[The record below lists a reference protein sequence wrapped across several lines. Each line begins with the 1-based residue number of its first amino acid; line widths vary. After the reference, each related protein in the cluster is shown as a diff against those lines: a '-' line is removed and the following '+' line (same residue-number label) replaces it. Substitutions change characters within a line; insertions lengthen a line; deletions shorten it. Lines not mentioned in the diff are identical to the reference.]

1 MHRITIAKTAGFCFG
16 VSRSIRIAEK
26 EIASG
31 ECFSLGPIIHN
42 ENVVSELREKGLIPC
57 DFVTSLPPNCK
68 VLIRSHGVSK
78 AAEERLKNL
87 GVHVIDATC
96 PNVSRIHKLA
106 HRADE
111 EGRGLIIV
119 GQKGH
124 PEVEGIFDRCSKSY
138 VASDAEDLEKLF
150 IENPELKDKPLF
162 VVVQTTQRRN
172 NFEDCK
178 RILKKMCTNLKVFD
192 TICNATVN
200 RQAEAVRIAKISDA
214 VVVIGD
220 RNSANSRH
228 LAKIC
233 SELCPNTQF
242 IQDASELNVELLI
255 RANEIGVTAGAST
268 PVYIVREVINKMS
281 DEMKVS
287 EVIENE
293 NCSEEVEIQAS
304 EQSELIEEECCDCSV
319 DCDYSKETEV
329 SNEAEEGEVKEKS
342 FHEMLEDS
350 LKTIYNGKVVSGQ
363 VVAITEKDITVDLG
377 TKYSAFISSEELTGD
392 GDVKIEDVVKIGDK
406 IEAIVVRVND
416 VEGTAQLSK
425 RRLDAVKAW
434 NAVEDAYKNKDS
446 VEGVIKERNKGG
458 VVSSVN
464 GIRVFIPASRTGLS
478 RGSDLSEL
486 IGEKVQ
492 IKIIEISRGRGRV
505 IGAIKSDR
513 KARVEAIFNE
523 IEVGK
528 EYEGVVKN
536 LTSYGAFV
544 DIGGVDGM
552 IHISELSWKRI
563 NHPSEVL
570 NVGDKASVYV
580 IDFDKEKHRISLGY
594 KRAEDNPWN
603 IFNAQCK
610 EGDVISVKVVR
621 ILPFGAFCEIIPG
634 VDGLIHISQIA
645 NRHIEKPEDVL
656 CIGDVVDTLIT
667 EIDMEKQKVSLS
679 IRALLTPNID
689 GYMVQEYT
697 DRELV
702 LEDKQEASADET
714 EVVLE
719 ESQEAP
725 VDEAELVLEENQEA
739 AVD

>member
-1 MHRITIAKTAGFCFG
+1 MRRITIAKTAGFCFG
-16 VSRSIRIAEK
+16 VSRSIRLAEK
-26 EIASG
+26 EIESG
-31 ECFSLGPIIHN
+31 ECFSIGPIIHN
-42 ENVVSELREKGLIPC
+42 ENVVSELRNKGLIPC
-57 DFVTSLPPNCK
+57 NPDSEFPANSK

-78 AAEERLKNL
+78 ANEERLKDF
-87 GVHVIDATC
+87 GVQVIDATC
-96 PNVSRIHKLA
+96 PNVSRIHKIA
-106 HRADE
+106 QKAEE
-111 EGRGLIIV
+111 EGSGLIVI
-119 GQKGH
+119 GQEGH
-124 PEVEGIFDRCSKSY
+124 PEVEGIVDRCSRSF
-138 VASDAEDLEKLF
+138 VVSSPEELDNLF
-150 IENPELKDKPLF
+150 TQKPELKDDSFF
-162 VVVQTTQRRN
+162 VVVQTTQRRS
-172 NFEDCK
+172 NFDDCTYK
-178 RILKKMCTNLKVFD
+178 LKKMCTNLKVFD
-192 TICNATVN
+192 TICEATVN
-200 RQAEAVRIAKISDA
+200 RQAEAVQIAQISDA

-242 IQDASELNVELLI
+242 IQNASELNVELLI
-255 RANEIGVTAGAST
+255 MASKIGVTAGAST
-268 PVYIVREVINKMS
+268 PVCIVREVINKMS
-281 DEMKVS
+281 DEMKVN
-287 EVIENE
+287 EVVENE
-293 NCSEEVEIQAS
+293 AVDNEVVDNEVVDCSEETKIQIS
-304 EQSELIEEECCDCSV
+304 EQAELAAEECCECSADCECCNDAELKS
-319 DCDYSKETEV
+319 ETE
-329 SNEAEEGEVKEKS
+329 EDEVKEKS

-392 GDVKIEDVVKIGDK
+392 GNAKIEDVVKIGDK

-425 RRLDAVKAW
+425 RRLDTVKAW
-434 NAVEDAYKNKDS
+434 NAIEDAYKNKGA
-446 VEGVIKERNKGG
+446 VEGVIREQNKGG

-492 IKIIEISRGRGRV
+492 IKIMEISRGRGRV

-513 KARVEAIFNE
+513 KARAEAVFNE

-552 IHISELSWKRI
+552 VHISELSWRRI
-563 NHPSEVL
+563 GHPSEVM
-570 NVGDKASVYV
+570 NVGDKVNVYV

-603 IFNAQCK
+603 IFNSQCK
-610 EGDVISVKVVR
+610 ENDVISVKVVR

-656 CIGDVVDTLIT
+656 SIGDVVDTLIS

-689 GYMVQEYT
+689 DYVAQEFVVDT
-697 DRELV
+697 
-702 LEDKQEASADET
+702 QASD
-714 EVVLE
+714 E
-719 ESQEAP
+719 ESH
-725 VDEAELVLEENQEA
+725 DN
-739 AVD
+739 

>member
-1 MHRITIAKTAGFCFG
+1 MQRINIAGTAGFCFG
-16 VSRSIRIAEK
+16 VSRSIKIAEK
-26 EIASG
+26 EIQSG
-31 ECFSLGPIIHN
+31 KCFSLGPIIHN
-42 ENVVSELREKGLIPC
+42 ENVVSELKDKGLIPC
-57 DFVTSLPPNCK
+57 DADSDLITENSK
-68 VLIRSHGVSK
+68 VLIRSHGVSR
-78 AAEERLKNL
+78 ATIERLKRLN
-87 GVHVIDATC
+87 VNIVDATC

-106 HRADE
+106 RAADE
-111 EGRGLIIV
+111 EGRALVII

-124 PEVEGIFDRCSKSY
+124 PEVEGIFDRCKKAY
-138 VASDAEDLEKLF
+138 VVSDSEELISLLEN
-150 IENPELKDKPLF
+150 EAELKTKALTLL
-162 VVVQTTQRRN
+162 VQTTQRRN
-172 NFEDCK
+172 NFDACV
-178 RILKKMCTNLKVFD
+178 RILKNMCTNLKVFD
-192 TICNATVN
+192 TICEATVN
-200 RQAEAVRIAKISDA
+200 RQAEAVQIAKISDA

-242 IQDASELNVELLI
+242 IQNASELNAELLI
-255 RANEIGVTAGAST
+255 GANEIGVTAGAST
-268 PVYIVREVINKMS
+268 PVCIVREVINKMS
-281 DEMKVS
+281 DELNVN
-287 EVIENE
+287 EVVENE
-293 NCSEEVEIQAS
+293 LNEFPEDEKNEIQVT
-304 EQSELIEEECCDCSV
+304 EQSEIQPAENRSDADECAEAELSD
-319 DCDYSKETEV
+319 KPEAEQENAPAGEGTEETE
-329 SNEAEEGEVKEKS
+329 AKEKS
-342 FHEMLEDS
+342 FYEMLEDS

-363 VVAITEKDITVDLG
+363 VVSITEKDVTVDLG
-377 TKYSAFISSEELTGD
+377 TKYSAFISAEELIGD
-392 GDVKIEDVVKIGDK
+392 GNAKIEDVVKIGDK

-434 NAVEDAYKNKDS
+434 NAIEYAYKNKGS
-446 VEGVIKERNKGG
+446 VEGVIKEENKGG

-478 RGSDLSEL
+478 RGSDLAEL

-505 IGAIKSDR
+505 IGAVKSDR
-513 KARVEAIFNE
+513 KARAEAVFND

-528 EYEGVVKN
+528 EYEGIVKN

-570 NVGDKASVYV
+570 NVGDKIHVHV
-580 IDFDKEKHRISLGY
+580 IDFDKDKHRISLGF
-594 KRAEDNPWN
+594 KKSEDNPWN

-610 EGDVISVKVVR
+610 EGDVISVKVIR
-621 ILPFGAFCEIIPG
+621 ILPFGAFCEILPG

-656 CIGDVVDTLIT
+656 RIGDVVDTLIS
-667 EIDMEKQKVSLS
+667 EIDMDRQKVSLS

-689 GYMVQEYT
+689 GYMAQEYAAAESE
-697 DRELV
+697 REDTAV
-702 LEDKQEASADET
+702 
-714 EVVLE
+714 
-719 ESQEAP
+719 EAP
-725 VDEAELVLEENQEA
+725 VDEALTEEA
-739 AVD
+739 AEPAE

>member
-1 MHRITIAKTAGFCFG
+1 MRRITIAKTAGFCFG
-16 VSRSIRIAEK
+16 VSRSIRLAEK
-26 EIASG
+26 EIELG
-31 ECFSLGPIIHN
+31 ECFSIGPIIHN

-57 DFVTSLPPNCK
+57 DSDSEFPANSK

-78 AAEERLKNL
+78 ATEDRLKNL
-87 GVHVIDATC
+87 GVQVVNATC

-106 HRADE
+106 QKAEE
-111 EGRGLIIV
+111 EGCGLIVI

-124 PEVEGIFDRCSKSY
+124 PEVEGIIDRCSRSF
-138 VASDAEDLEKLF
+138 VVSDTDDLDNLF
-150 IENPELKDKPLF
+150 TQNPELKNETFF

-172 NFEDCK
+172 NFDECTHK
-178 RILKKMCTNLKVFD
+178 LKKLCTNLKVFD
-192 TICNATVN
+192 TICEATVN
-200 RQAEAVRIAKISDA
+200 RQAEAVQIAEISDA

-242 IQDASELNVELLI
+242 IQNASELNVELLI
-255 RANEIGVTAGAST
+255 MASEIGVTAGAST
-268 PVYIVREVINKMS
+268 PVGIVREVINKMS
-281 DEMKVS
+281 DEMKVN
-287 EVIENE
+287 EVVENELE
-293 NCSEEVEIQAS
+293 NCSEEVEIQTS
-304 EQSELIEEECCDCSV
+304 EQPELAAEECCECSA
-319 DCDYSKETEV
+319 DCDC
-329 SNEAEEGEVKEKS
+329 SNEAELKNEVEEDEVKEKS

-392 GDVKIEDVVKIGDK
+392 GNVKIEDVVKIGDK

-434 NAVEDAYKNKDS
+434 NAIEDAYKNKGA
-446 VEGVIKERNKGG
+446 VEGIIKEQNKGG

-464 GIRVFIPASRTGLS
+464 GIRVFIPASRTGLP
-478 RGSDLSEL
+478 RGSDLAEL
-486 IGEKVQ
+486 IGENVQ
-492 IKIIEISRGRGRV
+492 IRIMEISRGRGRV
-505 IGAIKSDR
+505 IGSIKSDR
-513 KARVEAIFNE
+513 KARAEAVFNE

-528 EYEGVVKN
+528 EYEGLVKN

-552 IHISELSWKRI
+552 VHISELSWRRI
-563 NHPSEVL
+563 GHPSEVM
-570 NVGDKASVYV
+570 NVGDKVNVYV

-603 IFNAQCK
+603 IFNSQCK

-656 CIGDVVDTLIT
+656 SIGDVVDTLIS

-689 GYMVQEYT
+689 DYVAQEFVADTQISDEEVQ
-697 DRELV
+697 D
-702 LEDKQEASADET
+702 
-714 EVVLE
+714 
-719 ESQEAP
+719 
-725 VDEAELVLEENQEA
+725 N
-739 AVD
+739 